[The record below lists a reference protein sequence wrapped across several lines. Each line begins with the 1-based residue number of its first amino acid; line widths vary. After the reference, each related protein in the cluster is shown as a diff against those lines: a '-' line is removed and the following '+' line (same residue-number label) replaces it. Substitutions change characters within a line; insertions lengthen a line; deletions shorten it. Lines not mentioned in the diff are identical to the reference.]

1 MLAKLQDGFE
11 VTVKDEI
18 LDDWEFLELLNE
30 IDEGNGSKIV
40 NVARMMLGEEEVGKL
55 KEHFKEKTGK
65 VTVNEMVEAISE
77 LLESIGE
84 TKNS

>member
-1 MLAKLQDGFE
+1 MLAKLKDGFE
-11 VTVKDEI
+11 VTVKNEI

-40 NVARMMLGEEEVGKL
+40 NVARAMLGEEEVGKL

-65 VTVNEMVEAISE
+65 VTVNEMVEAITE

-84 TKNS
+84 AKNS

>member
-11 VTVKDEI
+11 VAVKDEI

-40 NVARMMLGEEEVGKL
+40 NVARAMLGNDEAEKL
-55 KEHFKEKTGK
+55 KSHFKEKTGK
-65 VTVNEMVEAISE
+65 VTVNEMVQAITE
-77 LLESIGE
+77 ILESIGE
-84 TKNS
+84 AKNS